1 MPSVQKAHNQLKKDG
16 IQVVTISIDGTGE
29 AAVKPVFAKGGYT
42 MPALI
47 DQNMN
52 VARSFGVRGVPTTV
66 IIDKKGMI
74 SARVLGPLDMDSP
87 ALLATVR
94 SLAKK

>member
-1 MPSVQKAHNQLKKDG
+1 MPSVQKAHNELKKDG
-16 IQVVTISIDGTGE
+16 IHVIAISIDGTGE

-42 MPALI
+42 MTALI
-47 DQNMN
+47 DQDMQ

-74 SARVLGPLDMDSP
+74 SARVLGHLDYDGKV
-87 ALLATVR
+87 LR
-94 SLAKK
+94 SYVYNLAKK